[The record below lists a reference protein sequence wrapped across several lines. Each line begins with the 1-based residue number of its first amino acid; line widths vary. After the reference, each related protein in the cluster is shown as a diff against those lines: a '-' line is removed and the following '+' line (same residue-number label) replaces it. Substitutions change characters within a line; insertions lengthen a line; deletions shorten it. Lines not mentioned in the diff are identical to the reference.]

1 MFVKGSPEKIQ
12 ELCNSQSIPAEYF
25 DVMSNYSREGYRVI
39 GFATKV
45 LEDLNYKDVMR
56 IERADCEKQL
66 TFLGLLVMEN
76 KLKKETSGVI

>member
-1 MFVKGSPEKIQ
+1 
-12 ELCNSQSIPAEYF
+12 
-25 DVMSNYSREGYRVI
+25 MSNYSKEGFRVI

-45 LEDLNYKDVMR
+45 LENLNYKEVMR

-76 KLKKETSGVI
+76 KLK

>member
-1 MFVKGSPEKIQ
+1 
-12 ELCNSQSIPAEYF
+12 
-25 DVMSNYSREGYRVI
+25 MSNYSREGYRVI

-45 LEDLNYKDVMR
+45 LENLNYKDVMR
-56 IERADCEKQL
+56 IERSDCEKQL

>member
-1 MFVKGSPEKIQ
+1 M
-12 ELCNSQSIPAEYF
+12 
-25 DVMSNYSREGYRVI
+25 I

-45 LEDLNYKDVMR
+45 LENLNYKDVMR
-56 IERADCEKQL
+56 IERSDCEKQL

>member
-1 MFVKGSPEKIQ
+1 
-12 ELCNSQSIPAEYF
+12 
-25 DVMSNYSREGYRVI
+25 MSNYSKEGFRVI

-45 LEDLNYKDVMR
+45 LENLNYKEVMR

-76 KLKKETSGVI
+76 KLKKETNGVI